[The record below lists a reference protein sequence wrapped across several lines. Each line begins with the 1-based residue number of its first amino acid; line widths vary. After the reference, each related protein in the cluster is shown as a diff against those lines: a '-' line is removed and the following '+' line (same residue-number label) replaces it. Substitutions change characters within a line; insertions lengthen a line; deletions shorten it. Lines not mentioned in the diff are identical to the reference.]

1 LIGAST
7 RPRSATNDSIGL
19 GNQEAVNLLVTNT
32 RAAQAYFIIR
42 ALRPQAEKIVVTIYG
57 KTSLTAWLSH
67 AATSRLVDKRYHV
80 PSPAGNWKKGKLG
93 KANSQTEEAYVK
105 NLLKIC
111 ETERIDT
118 VFPSWDA
125 QIYLLAKNKERFEQL
140 GVLIPIPDYETLII
154 SLDKYRIVQVAQKA
168 GLACPRTYL
177 PERLEDLGDI
187 ADDLGFPITVK
198 PRYTSWGTEIVRDRE
213 SLFETTQEI
222 AETYG
227 MPLLQEYIP
236 EGERQDIHL
245 LLDKSGASKLVFPRT
260 TRRTLRLD
268 PHAHFSTVHEFTNPN
283 PHTPEAVRL
292 VQMLGW
298 WGSAT
303 VETAVDP
310 RDGKAKFTEFVPR
323 FRRQLW
329 NTMALGVNEPWMC
342 LKIARGETV
351 EPIKDCPLGVM
362 FLSPVEDMLVLVF
375 QLLDLLAYKFRTR
388 MMRKAP
394 LDLWNRPQTLKQL
407 WRSFVN
413 TYFGP
418 NRKLLDPYFKY
429 FLQDPLV
436 SILWWFQL
444 SSWMLGLARRL
455 GR

>member
-1 LIGAST
+1 M
-7 RPRSATNDSIGL
+7 
-19 GNQEAVNLLVTNT
+19 NLLVTNT

-42 ALRPQAEKIVVTIYG
+42 ALWPRAEKIVATMYG
-57 KTSLTAWLSH
+57 KSSLTAWLSH

-80 PSPAGNWKKGKLG
+80 PSPATNWKKGKLA
-93 KANSQTEEAYVK
+93 KANSESEEAYVQ

-118 VFPSWDA
+118 IFPSWDA
-125 QIYLLAKNKERFEQL
+125 QVYVLAKNKERFEKL

-154 SLDKYRIVQVAQKA
+154 PLDKYRIVQVAEAA

-177 PERLEDLGDI
+177 PEQLEDLGHI
-187 ADDLGFPITVK
+187 ADELGFPVTVK
-198 PRYTSWGTEIVRDRE
+198 PRYTSWGIEIASDRE
-213 SLFETTQEI
+213 SLFEKTRDLARI
-222 AETYG
+222 YG
-227 MPLLQEYIP
+227 MPMLQEYIP

-245 LLDKSGASKLVFPRT
+245 VLDKSGESKLVFSRT

-268 PHAHFSTVHEFTNPN
+268 PHAHFSTVHEFTNPY

-292 VQMLGW
+292 VQILGW

-310 RDGKAKFTEFVPR
+310 RDGKAKFMEFVPR

-329 NTMALGVNEPWMC
+329 NTTELGINEPWMC
-342 LKIARGETV
+342 LKIARGEAV
-351 EPIKDCPLGVM
+351 KPVKDYPLGVM
-362 FLSPVEDMLVLVF
+362 FLSPVEDMMVMVF
-375 QLLDLLAYKFRTR
+375 QLLDLTAYKFRTR
-388 MMRKAP
+388 IIGKAA
-394 LDLWNRPQTLKQL
+394 LDLWNRPPSLKQL
-407 WRSFVN
+407 FRSFVRA
-413 TYFGP
+413 YFGSH
-418 NRKLLDPYFKY
+418 RKIVDPYFRY
-429 FLQDPLV
+429 FLQDPIV
-436 SILWWFQL
+436 SLLWWLQL